1 MIPSPLYCSNCG
13 AANSIDDTIC
23 FACHKQLDQ
32 TDHEKKDE
40 FLLQERYQVLSKV
53 GTGGFG
59 AVYQARDTRNS
70 NQIVAIKQINLRG
83 LTSQETIEATDG
95 FNREVQLLSTL
106 SHEHL
111 PRIHD
116 HFTDSEH
123 WYLVMDFIAGETL
136 EHYLTDEAVSQQAI
150 RMLSFDEILNIGLQ
164 LCDVLSYLHT
174 RQPVIIFRD
183 LKPSNIMRT
192 PDSKLYLIDFGIAR
206 RFTPGKPKDTIPFG
220 SPGYAAPEQY
230 GKAQTTPRADIY
242 SLGALLHHLL
252 SGADPAETPFSFP
265 PLRLYGS
272 TGLAELEAL
281 IARMVAM
288 DVSKRPGSIT
298 EIKEE
303 LQRII
308 ELRSKREQH
317 TWHSLTMQGSMPGSN
332 QATAPYWQTPPPGMQ
347 GTYGTQGAQG
357 QQQAIRVPKALP
369 SSRRKLIVNGLAI
382 GAGLLIG
389 GGPVLS
395 AFQTQQRKDAHSLYP
410 GEIERNVYKY
420 ASPIN
425 AMAWSPDDNYLAIA
439 ANSSTIHIWNT
450 RNWLLRALL
459 TNMDVVTSLSWSPN
473 GTLLACTDDKTLQI
487 WDVRHRKVLYQP
499 GNLVSGAHNSVLWSP
514 HGNHLALAGS
524 DGSLNILDTSNPRDI
539 RVINRYKNIPARKN
553 KVLLAWSPD
562 SSLIAVNA
570 YKMVQV
576 RIASTGEVASSLGS
590 PESDSVTFGWSPDG
604 LGIATASGD
613 SSVQLWDQKTGR
625 LIADYDTGD
634 ENSSPVTNLAW
645 SSDGRYLGAATTSG
659 KVYFWDRRQT
669 QSQPFTSYN
678 TIVSAAASLI
688 SWSPQEPRIAV
699 SYDDGSFLIWKAPS
713 ML

>member
-1 MIPSPLYCSNCG
+1 MTLSPLYCSTCG
-13 AANSIDDTIC
+13 AANSIDDEIC
-23 FACHKQLDQ
+23 FACHNPLTQAVDE
-32 TDHEKKDE
+32 HMDE
-40 FLLQERYQVLSKV
+40 FLLQGRYQVLGQV

-59 AVYQARDTRNS
+59 AVYKARDTLNG
-70 NQIVAIKQINLRG
+70 NEVVAVKQINLRG

-116 HFTDSEH
+116 HFTDAEH

-136 EHYLTDEAVSQQAI
+136 ERYLTDETVSQQAI
-150 RMLSFDEILNIGLQ
+150 RMLSFDEILHIGQQ

-206 RFTPGKPKDTIPFG
+206 RFTPGKPKDTIPLG

-288 DVSKRPGSIT
+288 DVSKRPGSIA

-303 LQRII
+303 LQRVI
-308 ELRSKREQH
+308 ELRSKRELH
-317 TWHSLTMQGSMPGSN
+317 IWHSQTMQGGTPGSN
-332 QATAPYWQTPPPGMQ
+332 QATTQYWQTPPPAMQ
-347 GTYGTQGAQG
+347 GTYGSQGVQG
-357 QQQAIRVPKALP
+357 QQQTIRVPKALP

-395 AFQTQQRKDAHSLYP
+395 ALQTQQHKGARSLYP

-420 ASPIN
+420 ASPIH
-425 AMAWSPDDNYLAIA
+425 AMSWSPDGNYLAIA

-459 TNMDVVTSLSWSPN
+459 TNMGVVTSLSWSPN
-473 GTLLACTDDKTLQI
+473 GTMLASTDDKTLQI

-499 GNLVSGAHNSVLWSP
+499 GKLVGGAHNSVRWSP
-514 HGNHLALAGS
+514 QGNHLALAGS
-524 DGSLNILDTSNPRDI
+524 DGSLNILDASNPRDI
-539 RVINRYKNIPARKN
+539 KVVNRYNNIPASKS

-562 SSLIAVNA
+562 SSFIAVNA
-570 YKMVQV
+570 YRMVQV
-576 RIASTGEVASSLGS
+576 RTASTGKVASTVGS

-613 SSVQLWDQKTGR
+613 SRVQLWDQKTGR
-625 LIADYDTGD
+625 LIADYDTED
-634 ENSSPVTNLAW
+634 ESSSPVTNLSW
-645 SSDGRYLGAATTSG
+645 SSDGRYLGATTTSG
-659 KVYFWDRRQT
+659 RVYFWDRRQN

-678 TIVSAAASLI
+678 AIAPAAASLI

-713 ML
+713 TI